1 MIINNILRNKIA
13 IVLLTAPLVVAGG
26 NVLAQDAESDDS
38 MVLEEVIVTAQKMEQ
53 REQEVPISIKTIG
66 SDVLEMINAERF
78 EDMGRLVPSLSFTDR
93 QRGQNQVLIRG
104 LGTVNGVSTVA
115 VYNDGVVAAN
125 RIGSNG
131 SFGEIDPSFYDID
144 RVEVLRGP
152 QGTLYGEGSFG
163 GVINIISK
171 RPDAS
176 GFDGSA
182 SVTWRDVKEGSSSN
196 YDYAAMLNI
205 PLTDKLAFRM
215 VGSYVDHD
223 GFVEKIDTI
232 SFAETKNINT
242 EETTSW
248 RAMLG
253 YSGEMFTA
261 DLMYKYQEIKLG
273 GSNSVMPEMAKVVE
287 AALGLETDEYYQFSA
302 GDSNSSFE
310 TKEFV
315 LDMNWDFDSMVLTS
329 LTSSAD
335 QDSLSRVTIPGFE
348 TSPLVNTFD
357 AWSQEFRLA
366 SVGGENFDWIVGAY
380 FRDTDRSV
388 LTAGIALD
396 VTQKSKSLFGQAYW
410 YINEAF
416 TATFGLRWEDI
427 KATQRSVFDDF
438 LLDQTAKGDWS
449 EISPK
454 FTLDWKVQEDLMF
467 YGTIAK
473 GFRTGGLNIDFAS
486 ALGLPPELL
495 QPIEPYNEAFD
506 PDYVWN
512 YELGM
517 KSSWLDGRLTWNL
530 AVFYID
536 WQDYQTEG
544 DLFLGANGIG
554 YTVNSGNAT
563 SVGIES
569 DLLFIPAEGW
579 LLTLGA
585 SHVDPTLKSG
595 AFKGNQ
601 LANAP
606 ENLFNASVEYS
617 WPIGSWEA
625 YVYGGYSWRDES
637 YGDVING
644 DDPTVPPAGLN
655 RSDAYAIGNL
665 RAGLRND
672 HWSVQAFV
680 ENVGNEYG
688 SSFRFQV
695 GEGFDFLTGAGYES
709 ISLITPRTYGINVS
723 YHF

>member
-1 MIINNILRNKIA
+1 MFINNVLLRKISIA
-13 IVLLTAPLVVAGG
+13 LLTAPMVVASS
-26 NVLAQDAESDDS
+26 NVLAQDAEDQDS
-38 MVLEEVIVTAQKMEQ
+38 MILEEVIVTAQKMEQ
-53 REQEVPISIKTIG
+53 RQQDVPISIKTIG
-66 SDVLEMINAERF
+66 SELLEMVNAERF
-78 EDMGRLVPSLSFTDR
+78 EDMARMVPSLSFTDR

-115 VYNDGVVAAN
+115 VYNDGVVSVS

-144 RVEVLRGP
+144 RVEVMRGP

-163 GVINIISK
+163 GVVNIISK
-171 RPDAS
+171 RPDPE

-182 SVTWRDVKEGSSSN
+182 SVTWRDVEEGTSSN

-205 PLTDKLAFRM
+205 PLSEKFALRV

-223 GFVEKIDTI
+223 GWVDKIDTI
-232 SFAETKNINT
+232 TFLGTEDINT

-261 DLMYKYQEIKLG
+261 DLMYKYQEILLG
-273 GSNSVMPEMAKVVE
+273 GSNSVMPETAKVVE
-287 AALGLETDEYYQFSA
+287 AVLGIETHDYMRFTA
-302 GDSNSSFE
+302 GDTNSSAE

-315 LDMNWDFDSMVLTS
+315 LDMNWDFDSMVLSS
-329 LTSSAD
+329 LTSSAE
-335 QDSLSRVTIPGFE
+335 QALVSRVTIPGFE
-348 TSPLVNTFD
+348 IAPLFNDFD
-357 AWSQEFRLA
+357 GWSQEFRLA
-366 SVGGENFDWIVGAY
+366 SVGGKNFDWIVGAY
-380 FRDTDRSV
+380 FRDTERNV
-388 LTAGIALD
+388 LTSGIALD
-396 VTQKSKSLFGQAYW
+396 VTQESMSLFGQAYW

-416 TATFGLRWEDI
+416 TATFGLRWEEID
-427 KATQRSVFDDF
+427 ATQHSVFEDF
-438 LLDQTAKGDWS
+438 LLDQNAKGSWS
-449 EISPK
+449 EVSPK
-454 FTLDWKVQEDLMF
+454 VTLDWKVQDELMF

-486 ALGLPPELL
+486 ALGIPPFLL
-495 QPIEPYNEAFD
+495 QPIEPFSEDFE
-506 PDYVWN
+506 PDSVWN
-512 YELGM
+512 YEIGM
-517 KSSWLDGRLTWNL
+517 KSGWLDGRLTWNL

-554 YTVNSGNAT
+554 YAVNSGEA
-563 SVGIES
+563 ES
-569 DLLFIPAEGW
+569 IGMETDLVFIPAAGW
-579 LLTLGA
+579 LLTLGG

-617 WPIGSWEA
+617 WPIGTWEA

-644 DDPTVPPAGLN
+644 DDPDVPPAGLN
-655 RSDAYAIGNL
+655 RSDSYAIGNL
-665 RAGLRND
+665 RAGVRNE
-672 HWSVQAFV
+672 HWSFQAFV
-680 ENVGNEYG
+680 ENVSNEYG
-688 SSFRFQV
+688 SSFKFQT
-695 GEGFDFLTGAGYES
+695 GTGFALIDGTGFES